1 MKSIIKEVNEKSDDI
16 IRENNFLVI
25 GFQKRLSTRIMHIF
39 KKYKIVVNN
48 NIVSKK
54 LEENLS
60 NNMID
65 INFEVI
71 SKYRYMLRKYEEIV
85 QEHVKNKLSTDE
97 IKKSTILFVSKINE
111 KNKLMLNGT
120 IATNFIENMN
130 SIILVYDNAKLNEEV
145 LKRINID
152 TNEIINEI
160 NTNNYNYVIES
171 INMIIKNI
179 ISSL

>member
-1 MKSIIKEVNEKSDDI
+1 MKSIIREVNEKSDDI

-39 KKYKIVVNN
+39 QKYKIVVNN

-120 IATNFIENMN
+120 IATNFIEDMN
-130 SIILVYDNAKLNEEV
+130 SANGTKAGGTLLDYKMKVSLQA
-145 LKRINID
+145 
-152 TNEIINEI
+152 NEILEFADEKFRFI
-160 NTNNYNYVIES
+160 
-171 INMIIKNI
+171 
-179 ISSL
+179 

>member
-39 KKYKIVVNN
+39 QKYKIVVNN

-120 IATNFIENMN
+120 IATNFIEDMN
-130 SIILVYDNAKLNEEV
+130 SANGTKAGGTLLDYKMKVSLQA
-145 LKRINID
+145 
-152 TNEIINEI
+152 NEILEFADEKFRFI
-160 NTNNYNYVIES
+160 
-171 INMIIKNI
+171 
-179 ISSL
+179 

>member
-1 MKSIIKEVNEKSDDI
+1 MKSIIKEVNEKSDDV

-39 KKYKIVVNN
+39 QKYKIVVNN

-120 IATNFIENMN
+120 IATNFIEDMN
-130 SIILVYDNAKLNEEV
+130 SANGTKAGGTLLDYKMKVSLQA
-145 LKRINID
+145 
-152 TNEIINEI
+152 NEILEFADEKFRFI
-160 NTNNYNYVIES
+160 
-171 INMIIKNI
+171 
-179 ISSL
+179 